1 MVRVLYL
8 DHNVRYTAAGGT
20 RAKGPRVA
28 QQWQHHPSWGLA
40 PELDLAG
47 VERLV
52 VVSAHPDDES
62 LGVGGLVSRA
72 HRAGVPVYL
81 VLLTAGEASHPPHEQ
96 CSRHALATRRL
107 AELDAAVDLLAPGS
121 PVVFLGAPDG
131 GVEDVEDEVVAALA
145 EIVGDG
151 QGTLLVAPWRHDGHP
166 DHDAAGRAAARV
178 AAGCSARL
186 AEYPL
191 LMWRHLDPADA
202 PWDRMAAVRLDDDVL
217 ETKLAAIRA
226 HSSQIR
232 PGGEGQLLQHFSGAV
247 EHVLVDRVVVPRPRA
262 EVRVAQAS

>member
-1 MVRVLYL
+1 MPQ
-8 DHNVRYTAAGGT
+8 DW
-20 RAKGPRVA
+20 
-28 QQWQHHPSWGLA
+28 QQHPSWDQGPDLGLT
-40 PELDLAG
+40 D

-62 LGVGGLVSRA
+62 LGVGGLVTTA
-72 HRAGVPVYL
+72 ARAGIPVYV
-81 VLLTAGEASHPPHEQ
+81 VLLTAGESSHPPHET

-131 GVEDVEDEVVAALA
+131 GVADVEDEVVAALS

-151 QGTLLVAPWRHDGHP
+151 QGTLIVAPWRHDGHP

-178 AAGCSARL
+178 AAGCAARL

-191 LMWRHLDPADA
+191 LMWRTLDPAEA
-202 PWDRMAAVRLDDDVL
+202 PWDRMSVVRLDEDAL

-232 PGGEGQLLQHFSGAV
+232 AGGEGQWLAPFHVPV
-247 EHVLVDRVVVPRPRA
+247 EHLVVDRVVVPRPRL
-262 EVRVAQAS
+262 ELRVAQAS

>member
-1 MVRVLYL
+1 M
-8 DHNVRYTAAGGT
+8 T
-20 RAKGPRVA
+20 
-28 QQWQHHPSWGLA
+28 
-40 PELDLAG
+40 
-47 VERLV
+47 
-52 VVSAHPDDES
+52 
-62 LGVGGLVSRA
+62 RA

-131 GVEDVEDEVVAALA
+131 GVEDVEDEVVAA
-145 EIVGDG
+145 
-151 QGTLLVAPWRHDGHP
+151 
-166 DHDAAGRAAARV
+166 
-178 AAGCSARL
+178 GCSARL

-191 LMWRHLDPADA
+191 LMGRRLEPAEA
-202 PWDRMAAVRLDDDVL
+202 PWDRLAAVRLDPDVL

-232 PGGEGQLLQHFSGAV
+232 PGGEGQLLQHFSADV
-247 EHVLVDRVVVPRPRA
+247 EHVVVERPVAVPRPRTA
-262 EVRVAQAS
+262 PSAVAQAS